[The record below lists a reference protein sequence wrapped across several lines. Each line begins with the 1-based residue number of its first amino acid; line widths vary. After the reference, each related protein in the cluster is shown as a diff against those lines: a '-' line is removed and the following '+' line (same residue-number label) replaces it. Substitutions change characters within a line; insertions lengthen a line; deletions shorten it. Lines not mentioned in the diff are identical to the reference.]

1 MKNSMKVVIAVG
13 TWLGLNALILWG
25 ASTLRQV
32 VVDSWKKGPLIDPAA
47 PYAPENA
54 QWYFAILMCWILN
67 AYVLGLFGL
76 SKFRS
81 TSKVWWAP
89 MLLLIGVLG
98 IGEIGFRT
106 YLSKNQTTHF
116 RPHPTLHWMC
126 RPNLKNFVSQGDGI
140 VLNTNHLGMR
150 EVTATYEK
158 AADEL
163 RVLVLG
169 DSSNFGQGV
178 SGTEMWSSQLEII
191 LEENAQQSVTVLNA
205 ACPGWTTYQG
215 LEVVREY
222 GLKFQPDIIIAGFN
236 NDAGPDF
243 MTDRERVSSSKSI
256 RAIQGVLYQAETFV
270 IAREAILAWFRKMS
284 STAQDAYALRL
295 AGEKSKYG
303 KLDSDERLAL
313 VSRVPLEEMK
323 QNLLTLQTLA
333 KDNGAEFVWVN
344 MPINRKEPEFVQRY
358 VDWTYRNSIETFT
371 KAESIP
377 YVGVDEYWLKSR
389 ESNLH
394 LLGHVFHPNAQG
406 HRRMA
411 EQIADQILREGL
423 IDEVSGSVTIASPP
437 IADTT
442 DVLRFGWS
450 SKTPIHAHL
459 GVALQRHP
467 ELIQAHGLEIE
478 LIPFQ
483 SGKEQGT
490 ALAEGRLDAWFS
502 CAVPAIHMLDAR
514 PDSKVVASF
523 GSLGKIRWMSPLDS
537 SNVSSVGMTE
547 GSTPHMQ
554 WNLWHRD
561 VSDPIQLRFE
571 RTDGLE
577 DALLS
582 QSVNSL
588 VMWDPWAMEWAVEHG
603 WATLQEDPFYSVLIV
618 AEMWALGDVQDPR
631 VPRLMALFRD
641 LIQVIQLE
649 GIEIDVEVA
658 ALGDWDVETVRSIR
672 EQNAVLSAKTDFS
685 VSKEVLNE
693 LKESRRFVYPNSRGF
708 FSVAEE
714 WQHGLPKV
722 QP

>member
-1 MKNSMKVVIAVG
+1 MKGSLKSIIAAG
-13 TWLGLNALILWG
+13 IWLGVNALILWG

-76 SKFRS
+76 SRMRR
-81 TSKVWWAP
+81 TTNVWWAP
-89 MLLLIGVLG
+89 MLLLLGVLG
-98 IGEIGFRT
+98 VGEFGFRT
-106 YLSKNQTTHF
+106 YLSRNQTTHF

-126 RPNLKNFVSQGDGI
+126 RPNLTGFVSQSDGI

-150 EVTATYEK
+150 EVNATYDKES
-158 AADEL
+158 DEY
-163 RVLVLG
+163 RILVLG

-178 SGTEMWSSQLEII
+178 SGTEMWSSQLELI
-191 LEENAQQSVTVLNA
+191 LEEQVQRPVTVLNA

-215 LEVVREY
+215 LEAVREY
-222 GLKFQPDIIIAGFN
+222 GLQYQPDLIIAGFN

-243 MTDRERVSSSKSI
+243 MTDRERVSSSQAI
-256 RAIQGVLYQAETFV
+256 RTLQGLLYQAETFV
-270 IAREAILAWFRKMS
+270 IAREAILAWFRKIS

-303 KLDSDERLAL
+303 KLDMDERLQL
-313 VSRVPLEEMK
+313 VSRVPLDEMK
-323 QNLLTLQTLA
+323 QNLSTLQTLA
-333 KDNGAEFVWVN
+333 QENGADLVWLN
-344 MPINRKEPEFVQRY
+344 MPINRKEPELVERY
-358 VDWTYRNSIETFT
+358 VDWTYRKTIEAFT
-371 KAESIP
+371 QSESIS
-377 YVGVDEYWLKSR
+377 YVGVDEYWLRSR

-411 EQIADQILREGL
+411 EQIASQILTEGL
-423 IDEVSGSVTIASPP
+423 IVGAVGNIEIASPP
-437 IADTT
+437 IANTV

-450 SKTPIHAHL
+450 SKTPIHAHI

-467 ELIQAHGLEIE
+467 ELIQTHGLEMD
-478 LIPFQ
+478 LIPFH
-483 SGKEQGT
+483 SGKEQGA

-523 GSLGKIRWMSPLDS
+523 GSLGQIRWMSPLS
-537 SNVSSVGMTE
+537 SDQISSVGVTE

-554 WNLWHRD
+554 WNLWQRK
-561 VSDPIQLRFE
+561 VSNRMTLRFE
-571 RTDGLE
+571 RTTVLE
-577 DALLS
+577 EALLS
-582 QSVNSL
+582 RDLDSL
-588 VMWDPWAMEWAVEHG
+588 VMWDPWAMEWASDHE
-603 WATLQEDPFYSVLIV
+603 WSTLRADPFYSVLIV
-618 AEMWALGDVQDPR
+618 AEMWALGDTVDPR

-641 LIQVIQLE
+641 VIQIIQLE
-649 GIEIDVEVA
+649 ANEIDIEVA
-658 ALGDWDVETVRSIR
+658 KLGDWDVETVQYIR
-672 EQNAVLSAKTDFS
+672 EQNAVLSGQVDLS
-685 VSKEVLNE
+685 ISKEVLKE
-693 LKESRRFVYPNSRGF
+693 LKDSRQFVYPNSRGF
-708 FSVAEE
+708 FSIAEE
-714 WQHGLPKV
+714 WQRGLPQV